1 LRKQFHDKKC
11 IALYEP
17 INAESPTPIS
27 GRCNFPTKL
36 IFISAPAGK
45 ANCKRNDMAL
55 TKQMQQDWEETML
68 FEREI
73 TEKLFD
79 QTNSEGETELLA
91 GMLCM
96 SQKYREI
103 LENRVAQF

>member
-1 LRKQFHDKKC
+1 
-11 IALYEP
+11 
-17 INAESPTPIS
+17 
-27 GRCNFPTKL
+27 
-36 IFISAPAGK
+36 
-45 ANCKRNDMAL
+45 
-55 TKQMQQDWEETML
+55 MQQDWEETML

-91 GMLCM
+91 GMLFM

-103 LENRVAQF
+103 LENRVARF

>member
-1 LRKQFHDKKC
+1 
-11 IALYEP
+11 
-17 INAESPTPIS
+17 
-27 GRCNFPTKL
+27 
-36 IFISAPAGK
+36 
-45 ANCKRNDMAL
+45 MAL